1 MWNYR
6 GLELSNGMLCVPIS
20 HPSIDMGAAALD
32 ISIGSLADPRDVPG
46 IAHFLEHMLFMGST
60 KYPGENEYSKFA
72 HFFISPLL
80 SPSSIGREL
89 QAVHSEFESYLGQD
103 SWHIFQVDKLTSD
116 PEHPYSRFT
125 IGNME
130 SLRTTSNLCG
140 IDIRQ
145 VLIDFYENEYSA
157 NRMSLA
163 VLGNR
168 KLTNVCVIDVSSTVK
183 LDFET
188 VFVLLKHH
196 DLQLD
201 DLFCAGDNPKLT
213 KQF

>member
-6 GLELSNGMLCVPIS
+6 GLELSNGMLCVLIS
-20 HPSIDMGAAALD
+20 HPSIDMAAAALD
-32 ISIGSLADPRDVPG
+32 ISIGSLADPRDVTG

-60 KYPGENEYSKFA
+60 KYPGENEYSKLVQSNGGACNAYTSGNRTNYYFDIHPSLLSDALDVFA

-103 SWHIFQVDKLTSD
+103 SWRIFQVDKLTSD

-140 IDIRQ
+140 TDIRQ

-168 KLTNVCVIDVSSTVK
+168 KC
-183 LDFET
+183 
-188 VFVLLKHH
+188 
-196 DLQLD
+196 
-201 DLFCAGDNPKLT
+201 
-213 KQF
+213 

>member
-1 MWNYR
+1 K
-6 GLELSNGMLCVPIS
+6 NGHIQ
-20 HPSIDMGAAALD
+20 
-32 ISIGSLADPRDVPG
+32 
-46 IAHFLEHMLFMGST
+46 
-60 KYPGENEYSKFA
+60 YPGENEYSKLIQSNGGTCNAYTSGNRTNYYFDIHPSLLSDALDVFA

-103 SWHIFQVDKLTSD
+103 SWRIFQVDKLTSD

-140 IDIRQ
+140 TDIRQ